1 MASEIHRSDFPG
13 GPEPSELTSDVS
25 SFRLV
30 ASAASEIYEFCGKGM
45 LVPGWA
51 QIGEHDGIVVALW
64 GKDSA
69 MDGKY
74 PEVPEKAWLVDT
86 S

>member
-1 MASEIHRSDFPG
+1 MLPGECTLSILMASEIHRSDFPG

-51 QIGEHDGIVVALW
+51 QIGKSWNSHL
-64 GKDSA
+64 
-69 MDGKY
+69 
-74 PEVPEKAWLVDT
+74 
-86 S
+86 